1 MIFMDELFREIK
13 IRGHLEELKQLP
25 DPLSRIAHLDEIL
38 VQINISKE
46 RLSFYS
52 SNEQIYLLFRIQEKE
67 IDMGICPH
75 FYIFC
80 SKKYQR
86 FHHYCRDPRL
96 SEKQRTYCNGLKI
109 KCTFTHR

>member
-1 MIFMDELFREIK
+1 MDELFREIK
-13 IRGHLEELKQLP
+13 IRGHLEELKKLP
-25 DPLSRIAHLDEIL
+25 DPRSRIARLDEIL

-52 SNEQIYLLFRIQEKE
+52 PDEQTYLFFRIQEKE

-75 FYIFC
+75 FYIFY
-80 SKKYQR
+80 SKKYQK
-86 FHHYCRDPRL
+86 FHHYCRDSTP
-96 SEKQRTYCNGLKI
+96 SEKQRTYCNGLEI